1 MLLICKQK
9 RLQTQ
14 QNIKALRTM
23 DNVENNAVSSDDN
36 AIEGFNCG
44 KVQVGTW
51 RKLL

>member
-1 MLLICKQK
+1 MLLICNQK

-14 QNIKALRTM
+14 QNIKSLRTM
-23 DNVENNAVSSDDN
+23 ENVEDNDN